1 MDETSTTTSSS
12 SASPGSSASASS
24 AANNSS
30 TTVGSN
36 TNYTAPVP
44 SGFPIPP
51 PFLALIFLAGGL
63 ILHSFSH
70 APRAIFAH
78 HVLGLLIVAGGVLI
92 AAYAAGLFRARKTGL
107 NPHGEATAFVIETP
121 YTFTRNP
128 MYLGTTLVLFGFA
141 VFFASIA
148 MLLAPIAYFVVID
161 RMVIPLEEYNLERI
175 FGAQYVDYKTR
186 VRRWL

>member
-1 MDETSTTTSSS
+1 MDETSTTTPSG
-12 SASPGSSASASS
+12 SASSGSSAPSSNASATNTSN
-24 AANNSS
+24 AN
-30 TTVGSN
+30 
-36 TNYTAPVP
+36 YPAPVP

-51 PFLALIFLAGGL
+51 PFLALLLLAGGL
-63 ILHSFSH
+63 ILHSFSR
-70 APRAIFAH
+70 APRTVFAH
-78 HVLGLLIVAGGVLI
+78 HVLGLLLVVGGVLI
-92 AAYAAGLFRARKTGL
+92 AAFAAALFRARKTTL
-107 NPHGEATAFVIETP
+107 NPQGEATVFAVEMP